1 MSNTLQI
8 GPLTFP
14 YQLLMVFAAV
24 ALALF
29 VANFLGR
36 KAGVDADTPLFRV
49 LLLAVLAARLGFLI
63 QYREIYIATPL
74 DMLDIRDGGW
84 QPVAGVAAAWV
95 GALVLGWRRPG
106 VRFPVV
112 GALAVATLV
121 WGLGTAALAWQP
133 AQTTKLP
140 SISMTSVDGQPVAL
154 SAFSGAPVVVNLWA
168 TWCPPCQREMPV
180 MAKAQADHPGIHFV
194 FLNQGESQSKVQ
206 AYLAAHKLGLRNVLL
221 DAQGQAGAHFGQKA
235 LPATLFFDAQGRLV
249 DTRIGELL
257 HATLSQRLRAF
268 AAP

>member
-14 YQLLMVFAAV
+14 FQLLLVFAAV

-29 VANFLGR
+29 VANLLGR
-36 KAGVDADTPLFRV
+36 KADVDADTPLFRV
-49 LLLAVLAARLGFLI
+49 LLLAVLAARVGFVI
-63 QYREIYIATPL
+63 EYREIYFATPL

-84 QPVAGVAAAWV
+84 QPFAGVVAAWV
-95 GALVLGWRRPG
+95 GALVLGWRSRA
-106 VRFPVV
+106 VRLPVV

-121 WGLGTAALAWQP
+121 WGVGTAALAWQP
-133 AQTTKLP
+133 VQTTQLP
-140 SISMTSVDGQPVAL
+140 SISLTGVDGRPVAL
-154 SAFSGAPVVVNLWA
+154 SAFAGAPVVVNLWA

-194 FLNQGESQSKVQ
+194 FLNQGESQAKVQ
-206 AYLAAHKLGLRNVLL
+206 AYLAAHQLGLRNVLL
-221 DAQGQAGAHFGQKA
+221 DKEGQAGAHFGQKA

-249 DTRIGELL
+249 DTRIGELS
-257 HATLSQRLRAF
+257 HATLSQRLQAL
-268 AAP
+268 APP

>member
-14 YQLLMVFAAV
+14 FQLLLVFAAV
-24 ALALF
+24 GLALF

-36 KAGVDADTPLFRV
+36 KAGVDADTPLFRL
-49 LLLAVLAARLGFLI
+49 LLLALLAARLGFVI
-63 QYREIYIATPL
+63 EYRAIYLATPL

-84 QPVAGVAAAWV
+84 QPIAGLTAAWI
-95 GALVLGWRRPG
+95 GALVLGWRRPS
-106 VRFPVV
+106 VRFPVMS
-112 GALAVATLV
+112 ALAVATLV

-133 AQTTKLP
+133 VQTTRLP
-140 SISMTSVDGQPVAL
+140 SISLTSVDGRPVAL

-249 DTRIGELL
+249 DTRIGELS
-257 HATLSQRLRAF
+257 HATLSQRLQAL
-268 AAP
+268 APP

>member
-14 YQLLMVFAAV
+14 FQLLLVFAAV
-24 ALALF
+24 GLALF

-36 KAGVDADTPLFRV
+36 KAGVDADTPLFRL
-49 LLLAVLAARLGFLI
+49 LLLALLAARLGFVI
-63 QYREIYIATPL
+63 EYRAIYLATPL

-84 QPVAGVAAAWV
+84 QPIAGLAAAWI
-95 GALVLGWRRPG
+95 GALVLGWRRRA
-106 VRFPVV
+106 VRLPVV
-112 GALAVATLV
+112 SALAAATLV
-121 WGLGTAALAWQP
+121 WGLGTAAMAWQP
-133 AQTTKLP
+133 AQTTELP
-140 SISMTSVDGQPVAL
+140 SISLTGVDGRPVAL
-154 SAFSGAPVVVNLWA
+154 SAFSGAPTVVNLWA

-194 FLNQGESQSKVQ
+194 FLNQGESQAKVQ

-221 DAQGQAGAHFGQKA
+221 DTQGQAGEHFGQKA

-249 DTRIGELL
+249 DTRIGELS
-257 HATLSQRLRAF
+257 HATLSQRLQAL
-268 AAP
+268 ATP